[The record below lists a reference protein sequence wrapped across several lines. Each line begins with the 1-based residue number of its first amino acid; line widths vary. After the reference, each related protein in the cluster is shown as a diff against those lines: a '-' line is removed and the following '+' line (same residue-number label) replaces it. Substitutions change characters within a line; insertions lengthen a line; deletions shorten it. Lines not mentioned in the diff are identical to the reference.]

1 MVKSDR
7 SGQAAVLTPEQFDS
21 LMEQMQPLG
30 KAIFHTAR
38 NTAGRINEVLSL
50 KWSNIYEDCLVF
62 PKAITKKKARTRE
75 IPLNP
80 RLKEELANWR
90 KIWPDLYQR
99 EAAPCDYLFPM
110 KGDFSRH
117 VLRRYADRLLRDA
130 CKKAGV
136 SGCSTHSMR
145 RSALTAA
152 SDAGLPLRHI
162 QELSGHTSLSVLQ
175 AYLQC
180 SEQQKRAVAMAFG

>member
-1 MVKSDR
+1 MVKSNR
-7 SGQAAVLTPEQFDS
+7 SGQSAILTSEQFDA

-30 KAIFHTAR
+30 RAIFKTAR

-50 KWSNIYEDCLVF
+50 IWSNIYADRLVF
-62 PKAITKKKARTRE
+62 PKAITKKKVRTRE
-75 IPLNP
+75 VYLNP
-80 RLKEELANWR
+80 KLEEALAVW
-90 KIWPDLYQR
+90 KATWPDLYQR
-99 EAAPCDYLFPM
+99 EPTPSDYLFPM

-117 VLRRYADRLLRDA
+117 VLRRYADSLLRTA
-130 CKKAGV
+130 CKNVGI

-162 QELSGHTSLSVLQ
+162 QELSGHSSLAVLQ

-180 SEQQKRAVAMAFG
+180 TEQQKRAVAMAFG